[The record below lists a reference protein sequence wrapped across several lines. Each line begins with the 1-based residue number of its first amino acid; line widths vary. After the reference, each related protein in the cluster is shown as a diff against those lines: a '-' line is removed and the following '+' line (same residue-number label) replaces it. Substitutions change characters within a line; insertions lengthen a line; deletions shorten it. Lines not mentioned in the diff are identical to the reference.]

1 MGAPEV
7 DPQAASRTRVEEHVA
22 DPFSEAADGETT
34 ARMRELL
41 GVARETAR
49 GMFEAEEALRLVR
62 ERFEHEQDAAP
73 RGELAAQALVQV
85 ERQLDLARARRQ
97 QLDSIEGRL
106 WTRRNRLERF
116 LIHTRGRAWWHARR
130 KSRASAGQSQG
141 V

>member
-7 DPQAASRTRVEEHVA
+7 EPQAAARRRAEQDAA
-22 DPFSEAADGETT
+22 DSFSEAADGETT

-49 GMFEAEEALRLVR
+49 GMFEAEEALRLLR
-62 ERFEHEQDAAP
+62 ERFEHEQDAEAQ
-73 RGELAAQALVQV
+73 GELAAQALDQV

-130 KSRASAGQSQG
+130 KSRPSAGQSQA